1 MSRMQ
6 KPFLLVIF
14 IDLILL
20 ALVVITGRQVYGV
33 LGKAI
38 ATVPTT
44 PTATLD
50 VYQELQI
57 KIITPDQIIEDSDF
71 DIRVEMTNPDNE
83 DVQVK
88 LIVFPHNLVDT
99 MNLVGTSHPIGEKVD
114 MDEGVGLPV
123 DILIRAGET
132 QYFSGTWRSNKMLA
146 IAGRV
151 YIFTDHAKQ
160 EASLALA
167 VAPMPATYTPEPT
180 PPADNGETELSMTPT
195 P

>member
-1 MSRMQ
+1 MSRMK

-20 ALVVITGRQVYGV
+20 VLVIVTGRQVYGV
-33 LGKAI
+33 LGQALVS
-38 ATVPTT
+38 APTT

-50 VYQELQI
+50 VYQELQV
-57 KIITPDQIIEDSDF
+57 KIITPDEIMENSDF

-88 LIVFPHNLVDT
+88 LIVFPHNLVDS
-99 MNLVGTSHPIGEKVD
+99 MKLVRTSNPIGEKVD
-114 MDEGVGLPV
+114 LDEGVGLPV
-123 DILIRAGET
+123 EILIKAGET
-132 QYFSGTWRSNKMLA
+132 QSFTGTWRANKMLA

-151 YIFTDHAKQ
+151 YLFTDHARQ
-160 EASLALA
+160 EVSLALA
-167 VAPMPATYTPEPT
+167 VAPMPATFTPQPT
-180 PPADNGETELSMTPT
+180 LPVDNTEAELSMTPT